1 LPSALLSLN
10 QGLSDPIHIPRV
22 REVEDYALNQ
32 QAAAPFGPMIS
43 GDIAAAPYIRH
54 KELLP
59 GMYEEH
65 EVPEYDA
72 DDKDMAWL
80 HNVNTKVSCSSSS
93 SSNATTST
101 ECKAACPCQWWRCSV
116 SSVQHNGWT
125 FLL

>member
-1 LPSALLSLN
+1 
-10 QGLSDPIHIPRV
+10 V

-80 HNVNTKVSCSSSS
+80 HNVNTKVSSG
-93 SSNATTST
+93 SSN
-101 ECKAACPCQWWRCSV
+101 
-116 SSVQHNGWT
+116 
-125 FLL
+125 LY

>member
-1 LPSALLSLN
+1 LLTFAPPSFALQN

-80 HNVNTKVSCSSSS
+80 HNVNTKVSSCSSSS
-93 SSNATTST
+93 NNA
-101 ECKAACPCQWWRCSV
+101 AAAMQEPLLNAK
-116 SSVQHNGWT
+116 QHADASGGAAV
-125 FLL
+125 

>member
-1 LPSALLSLN
+1 M
-10 QGLSDPIHIPRV
+10 

-32 QAAAPFGPMIS
+32 AAAAPFGPMIS

-65 EVPEYDA
+65 QVPEYDA

-80 HNVNTKVSCSSSS
+80 HNVNTKVCSSSS
-93 SSNATTST
+93 SSSSALQQQHSLVLVL
-101 ECKAACPCQWWRCSV
+101 AARAAAARVPGCARPSCGSMY
-116 SSVQHNGWT
+116 
-125 FLL
+125 

>member
-1 LPSALLSLN
+1 
-10 QGLSDPIHIPRV
+10 V

-80 HNVNTKVSCSSSS
+80 HNVNTKVSCGIALQQQQQV
-93 SSNATTST
+93 ATPVFAMCPT
-101 ECKAACPCQWWRCSV
+101 AACASGQANACCVCPVASCCNMCQVVRV
-116 SSVQHNGWT
+116 
-125 FLL
+125 